1 MESQFNTLLSSY
13 RDNYIEY
20 KLTGNQSN
28 QTAYLSSKQGIDNI
42 LSSLQGEVNEN
53 KQQISAGY
61 SDESKAN
68 MQKLHDQMRTG
79 KLDFSSSKDQ
89 LEAAK
94 MRSQGT
100 NTLSIPVGP
109 DLTNYY
115 IAAGVLSGIALLLS
129 IF

>member
-1 MESQFNTLLSSY
+1 MDSQFNTLLSSY

-20 KLTGNQSN
+20 KLTGNKSN
-28 QTAYLSSKQGIDNI
+28 QTAYLSAKEGIDNI
-42 LSSLQGEVNEN
+42 ISSLEGEVGTN

-68 MQKLHDQMRTG
+68 MQKLHDQMRNTQ
-79 KLDFSSSKDQ
+79 LDFSSSKDQ

-94 MRSQGT
+94 MRSEAT
-100 NTLSIPVGP
+100 TTTAVSP
-109 DLTNYY
+109 DLKNYY
-115 IAAGVLSGIALLLS
+115 IAAAVLSGIGILLS

>member
-1 MESQFNTLLSSY
+1 MDSQFNTLLSSY

-20 KLTGNQSN
+20 KLTGNKSN
-28 QTAYLSSKQGIDNI
+28 QTAFLSAKQGIDNI
-42 LSSLQGEVNEN
+42 INSLQGEVNTN

-68 MQKLHDQMRTG
+68 MQKLHDQMRNS

-89 LEAAK
+89 LEAAQ
-94 MRSQGT
+94 MRAKAMT
-100 NTLSIPVGP
+100 DTVTVVNPE
-109 DLTNYY
+109 LTNYY
-115 IAAGVLSGIALLLS
+115 IAAGVLTGIAILLS

>member
-20 KLTGNQSN
+20 KLTGNKSN
-28 QTAYLSSKQGIDNI
+28 QSAYLSSKQGIDNI
-42 LSSLQGEVNEN
+42 LSSLQGEVNTN

-68 MQKLHDQMRTG
+68 MEKLHDQMRNG
-79 KLDFSSSKDQ
+79 NLDFSSSKDQ

-94 MRSQGT
+94 MRSEAT
-100 NTLSIPVGP
+100 NVATAPVGP
-109 DLTNYY
+109 NLTNYY
-115 IAAGVLSGIALLLS
+115 IAVGVLSGIAILLS

>member
-20 KLTGNQSN
+20 KLTGNKSN

-42 LSSLQGEVNEN
+42 LSSLEGEVNTN

-68 MQKLHDQMRTG
+68 MSQLRDQMRTG

-94 MRSQGT
+94 MRSEVI
-100 NTLSIPVGP
+100 NTTTTITP

-115 IAAGVLSGIALLLS
+115 IAAGVLSGIAILLS

>member
-20 KLTGNQSN
+20 KLTGNKSN

-42 LSSLQGEVNEN
+42 LSSLQGEVNVN

-68 MQKLHDQMRTG
+68 MEKLRDQMRNS

-94 MRSQGT
+94 MRSEVT
-100 NTLSIPVGP
+100 NTTAPITP